1 VASKTDMGS
10 ALASVPFFIL
20 TGPHS
25 CLYRVLCCPVSRVV
39 QSLCLVPIFRASVEA
54 IFFVRVRVYPGRPGP
69 QQSAPA
75 LVTPAKPRETLSTA
89 PSWWRSPGPAS
100 RRQRGRWGAWC
111 EGGAHPE
118 QRRAWGRHERCAG
131 ELAWGR
137 SRCRNSM
144 RPRPPPPTGA
154 GAAANHDLP
163 SATRGPSGGAVPGR
177 LDQAVGA
184 TRLP

>member
-1 VASKTDMGS
+1 MGS
-10 ALASVPFFIL
+10 ALAAGPSFIL
-20 TGPHS
+20 TGPHC

-54 IFFVRVRVYPGRPGP
+54 IFFSPASGWILGRPGP
-69 QQSAPA
+69 QKSAPA
-75 LVTPAKPRETLSTA
+75 FLTPARPRETLSTA
-89 PSWWRSPGPAS
+89 SPWWRSPGPAS

-131 ELAWGR
+131 ELAWRR
-137 SRCRNSM
+137 SRCRNSL

-154 GAAANHDLP
+154 SAAATHDLL
-163 SATRGPSGGAVPGR
+163 SATRGPSDGAVLGQ
-177 LDQAVGA
+177 LDQAEGA
-184 TRLP
+184 TRVP